1 MAPKLP
7 TRQLGKDGPQVTA
20 LGYGMMGL
28 SAYYAPA
35 APDEERLHF
44 LDYVYNSGIVNWDT
58 SDVYGDSE
66 ILLGKWLATTGKRD
80 EIFLATKGG
89 AGVDDQGNALVRS
102 DPEYIKGACDRSLKR
117 LGLDSV
123 DLYYI
128 HRLDKVTP
136 IEKTVAAM
144 VELKND
150 GKIKYLGLSECSAN
164 TLRRACKIH
173 HIAAVQIEYNP
184 FSLDIEHNGLLAA
197 CRELGVAVICYAPLG
212 RGFLTGQLKSPDD
225 FPEGDIRRFLP
236 RFSPENFT
244 KNLKIVDALEVIAE
258 SKGVSISALALA
270 WLLAQGDD
278 IIPIPGTTKPTNL
291 DTNIRALSVTLTPEE
306 NKRIRDVVEA
316 AGVSGGRYHAAWD
329 DSFADTPEL

>member
-7 TRQLGKDGPQVTA
+7 TRQLGKNGPQVTA
-20 LGYGMMGL
+20 LGYGTMGL

-35 APDEERLHF
+35 APDEERLKF
-44 LDYVYNSGIVNWDT
+44 LDYVYNSGILSWDT

-66 ILLGKWLATTGKRD
+66 NLLGKWFTKTGKRS

-89 AGVDDQGNALVRS
+89 AGVDEEGKALVRS
-102 DPEYIKGACDRSLKR
+102 DPEYIKKACVKSLER

-144 VELKND
+144 VELKNQ

-164 TLRRACKIH
+164 TLRRACMVH

-184 FSLDIEHNGLLAA
+184 FSLDIEQNGLLTA
-197 CRELGVAVICYAPLG
+197 CRELGVAVVCYAPLG
-212 RGFLTGQLKSPDD
+212 RGFLTGQIKSPDD

-236 RFSPENFT
+236 RFSPENFPR
-244 KNLKIVDALEVIAE
+244 NLKIVDALADIARA
-258 SKGVSISALALA
+258 KGVSVSTLTLA
-270 WLLAQGDD
+270 WLLAQGED
-278 IIPIPGTTKPTNL
+278 IIPIPGTTKTKNL
-291 DTNIRALSVTLTPEE
+291 DTNVQALSITLAPEE
-306 NKRIRDVVEA
+306 NRRIRELVEA
-316 AGVSGGRYHAAWD
+316 ARVSGGRYHAA
-329 DSFADTPEL
+329 

>member
-1 MAPKLP
+1 MPPKLP
-7 TRQLGKDGPQVTA
+7 TRQLGKNGPQVTA
-20 LGYGMMGL
+20 MGYGAMGL

-35 APDEERLHF
+35 ASDEERLQF
-44 LDYVYNSGIVNWDT
+44 LDYVYNSGITNWDT

-66 ILLGKWLATTGKRD
+66 TLLGKWLAKTGRRS

-89 AGVDDQGNALVRS
+89 GGVDAEGKALVRS
-102 DPEYIKGACDRSLKR
+102 DPEYIKGACDLSLEK
-117 LGLDSV
+117 LGVESI

-136 IEKTVAAM
+136 VEKTVAAM
-144 VELKND
+144 VELKNQ

-173 HIAAVQIEYNP
+173 HINAVQIEYNP
-184 FSLDIEHNGLLAA
+184 FSLDIEQNGLLAA
-197 CRELGVAVICYAPLG
+197 CRELGVAVVCYAPLG

-236 RFSPENFT
+236 RFSPENFP
-244 KNLKIVDALEVIAE
+244 KNLEIVNAIERIAKP
-258 SKGVSISALALA
+258 KGVSVSALALG
-270 WLLAQGDD
+270 WLLAQGND
-278 IIPIPGTTKPTNL
+278 IIPIPGTTKPKNL
-291 DTNIRALSVTLTPEE
+291 DTNIQALSVTLTPEE
-306 NKRIRDVVEA
+306 VKQIRDLVEA
-316 AGVSGGRYHAAWD
+316 AGISGGRYHAAWD